1 MLFLFSVS
9 SCSSIRLFCFSILL
23 VVYCLRAFFSFRYLS
38 WLVVR
43 HYFVFRLYLLFLFG
57 SRGNRLP
64 LYCLFLG
71 GIFFSLLVIQC
82 LSSFCNGFSLLT
94 CPFYI
99 FSLSVLF
106 RLRHAFLKFFA
117 RSFEI
122 FFSLCDSVLCG
133 YWEIFDLLFSV
144 LNIGTYPIFGI

>member
-1 MLFLFSVS
+1 VTVTVVPCCVLQLPHVPFSSLFPYTTLF
-9 SCSSIRLFCFSILL
+9 R
-23 VVYCLRAFFSFRYLS
+23 
-38 WLVVR
+38 
-43 HYFVFRLYLLFLFG
+43 

-82 LSSFCNGFSLLT
+82 LSSFCNGFSVLT

-133 YWEIFDLLFSV
+133 YW
-144 LNIGTYPIFGI
+144 